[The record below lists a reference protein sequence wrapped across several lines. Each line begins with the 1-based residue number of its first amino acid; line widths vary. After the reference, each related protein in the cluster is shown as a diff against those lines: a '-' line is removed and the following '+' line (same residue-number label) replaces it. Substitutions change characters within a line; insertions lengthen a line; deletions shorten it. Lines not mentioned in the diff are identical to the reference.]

1 MYHSGMPKTIGTG
14 ENAQLS
20 MMTLCLTGALVL
32 LTVIATPARAIPSFA
47 RQLGVECTQCH
58 TAYPQLNAFG
68 RQFKLNGYT
77 ESEDNVPLYKQL
89 ALMVEPSFTHT
100 KADLSD
106 PPGDFNANDN
116 FAVTQTSLFFGGKIA
131 GKVGGFIQATYD
143 GVGEDFAWDNADI
156 RFADSTLLG
165 DKPLVYGVD
174 LNNNPTVQDLWNT
187 TPAWGFPFSASGIAP
202 TPTASPLIEN
212 LGGQVAGLGAYALW
226 NDLVYVELAGY
237 RSLGEEA
244 LSTFG
249 VSSDDVSLKLDN
261 TAPYWRIAL
270 QHQWGPHYLSGGTF
284 GMLADTFPGGDRSA
298 GNDRFTDFGLD
309 LQYQYDADKSD
320 LSLRLSSIRERQTLD
335 ASERLGAASNRSND
349 LDSFNANL
357 NYLYDKTWGLTL
369 GHANLHGDAD
379 LAYYG
384 TDNGS
389 PNSSWNTL
397 QLDWLP
403 YNKQGGPSVWP
414 WFNPKLSLQ
423 YINYDKFDGTSDGAS
438 DNDTLYLQ
446 AWLVF

>member
-1 MYHSGMPKTIGTG
+1 MYNEHRPMTIGRAEHALPSATTFWLT
-14 ENAQLS
+14 AALILLS
-20 MMTLCLTGALVL
+20 
-32 LTVIATPARAIPSFA
+32 IIPPPARAIPSFA

-68 RQFKLNGYT
+68 RQFKLTGYL
-77 ESEDNVPLYKQL
+77 ESQDQVPLYKKL
-89 ALMVEPSFTHT
+89 SLMLEPSYTQT
-100 KADLSD
+100 KTDLSD

-116 FAVTQTSLFFGGKIA
+116 FAVTQTSLFFGGKFA

-143 GVGEDFAWDNADI
+143 GIGEDFAWDNADI
-156 RFADSTLLG
+156 RFADSTIIQ
-165 DKPLVYGVD
+165 DKPMFYGVD
-174 LNNNPTVQDLWNT
+174 INNNPTVQDLWNT
-187 TPAWGFPFSASGIAP
+187 TPAWSFPFSASGIAP
-202 TPTASPLIEN
+202 TPAASPLIQN

-226 NDLVYVELAGY
+226 NELLYVELAGY
-237 RSLGEEA
+237 QSLGEEA
-244 LSTFG
+244 LSAFG

-261 TAPYWRIAL
+261 TAPYWRVAL

-284 GMLADTFPGGDRSA
+284 GMVANTFPGGDRSA
-298 GNDRFTDFGLD
+298 GNDRFNDIGLD
-309 LQYQYDADKSD
+309 LQYQYDADQSD
-320 LSLRLSSIRERQTLD
+320 LSLRLSSIHERQELD
-335 ASERLGAASNRSND
+335 ASERLGVASNQSNN
-349 LDSFNANL
+349 LDSFNGNI

-384 TDNGS
+384 TVNGS

-403 YNKQGGPSVWP
+403 YNKQGGPASWP

>member
-1 MYHSGMPKTIGTG
+1 MCDSSLPISIGPG
-14 ENAQLS
+14 ENARLS
-20 MMTLCLTGALVL
+20 AMIFLLAGMLVL
-32 LTVIATPARAIPSFA
+32 LSIIATPARAIPAFA
-47 RQLGVECTQCH
+47 RQLGVECAQCH

-68 RQFKLNGYT
+68 RQFKLNGYI
-77 ESEDNVPLYKQL
+77 ESQDHVPLYKKL
-89 ALMVEPSFTHT
+89 SLMVEPSYTQT

-116 FAVTQTSLFFGGKIA
+116 FALTQTSLFFGGKIA

-156 RFADSTLLG
+156 RFADSTLLQ

-174 LNNNPTVQDLWNT
+174 INNNPTVQDLWNT
-187 TPAWGFPFSASGIAP
+187 TPAWSFPFSASGIAP
-202 TPTASPLIEN
+202 TPAASPLIAN

-237 RSLGEEA
+237 RSLGEET

-261 TAPYWRIAL
+261 TAPYWRVAL

-284 GMLADTFPGGDRSA
+284 GMLADSFPDGDRSA
-298 GNDRFTDFGLD
+298 GYDRFTDIGLD
-309 LQYQYDADKSD
+309 LQYQYDADKND
-320 LSLRLSSIRERQTLD
+320 LSLRLSSIQERQKLD

-357 NYLYDKTWGLTL
+357 NYLYDKTWGVTL

-414 WFNPKLSLQ
+414 WFNPKFSLQ
-423 YINYDKFDGTSDGAS
+423 YIKYDKFDGTSNGAS

-446 AWLVF
+446 AWLAF